1 MTDAELPFPTDR
13 HLLDR
18 EYSPSSLVDSLDF
31 YLDAYASRSAE
42 TRALLADVSRLA
54 LKYGSHTRQRLDFFS
69 CGVNGAPLV
78 IFIHGGFW
86 SELDQSSFSFP
97 ASEVINSGG
106 HFASVTYRL
115 APETSLSS
123 IVADV
128 ENALLWLCD
137 NADTLGFDKERI
149 VLVGHSAGAHLAA
162 MMLASATA
170 RPIAAAML
178 ISGVYDLAPV
188 QKSYV
193 NDTARITDEEVM
205 LCSPLKLR
213 PVQSCPV
220 DVIVGEVETGEF
232 KRQSSE
238 FFRAWGHQLPG
249 SCLQELEGRNH
260 FDILFDLARPTSDL
274 FIRLQNLVRG
284 EPDG

>member
-1 MTDAELPFPTDR
+1 MADAELSFPTDR
-13 HLLDR
+13 HSLDR

-42 TRALLADVSRLA
+42 TRALLADVFRLA
-54 LKYGSHTRQRLDFFS
+54 LKYGPHPRHRLDFFS
-69 CGVNGAPLV
+69 CGVKGAPLV
-78 IFIHGGFW
+78 VFIHGGFW
-86 SELDQSSFSFP
+86 CELDQSSFSFP
-97 ASEVINSGG
+97 ANEVTNSGV
-106 HFASVTYRL
+106 HFVSVTYRL
-115 APETSLSS
+115 APEASLSS
-123 IVADV
+123 IVADI
-128 ENALLWLCD
+128 ENALRWLCD
-137 NADTLGFDKERI
+137 NAAGMGFDKERI

-170 RPIAAAML
+170 PPIAAAML

-188 QKSYV
+188 KKSYV
-193 NDTARITDEEVM
+193 NDTVRITDEEVM
-205 LCSPLKLR
+205 RCSPLKRR

-220 DVIVGEVETGEF
+220 DIAVGETETDEF

-249 SCLQELEGRNH
+249 SGLQELEGRNH

-274 FIRLQNLVRG
+274 FMRLQNLVRG